1 MLEKQVKKNG
11 VFTNLISLSN
21 LLETEIRKLS
31 KELHVNHLELS
42 ILVNI
47 SQKETTQY
55 KLSKKYSTS
64 IQRMHQIT
72 KKFIRNGYITTSEEF
87 EKGRT
92 LKKLLINSEMEKK
105 LSQVNS
111 RIIKKLKSKKITY
124 ENLSELEDALEIILG
139 KFNGKSE

>member
-1 MLEKQVKKNG
+1 MLEKQIKKNG
-11 VFTNLISLSN
+11 VFSNLISLSN
-21 LLETEIRKLS
+21 LLETEIGKLS
-31 KELHVNHLELS
+31 KELYINHLELS
-42 ILVNI
+42 ILVSI
-47 SQKETTQY
+47 SQQETTQY

-87 EKGRT
+87 ERGRIS
-92 LKKLLINSEMEKK
+92 KKLSINFEVEKK

-111 RIIKKLKSKKITY
+111 KIIKELKSKKITGK
-124 ENLSELEDALEIILG
+124 NLRKLEDTLEIILG